1 MRIYSNSK
9 MSQLGT
15 FQYANVPISGQFR
28 NKPDILLVRCPDRD
42 ILAHSVACDHLYFQ
56 PDINLTSVFR
66 S

>member
-1 MRIYSNSK
+1 MRFYSNK

-15 FQYANVPISGQFR
+15 FQYENVHISGQFR
-28 NKPDILLVRCPDRD
+28 NKPDILLVKYPDRD

-56 PDINLTSVFR
+56 PDINLTSVFI